1 MWWSFFNGA
10 GGGAG
15 LIIAIGAQN
24 AFVLG
29 QGLKREHQWWV
40 AGLCALCDGVLI
52 IAGVLGLGALMQ
64 QSPLLMSFARWGGV
78 AFLLWQAFKALGR
91 MRTGGQLTAS
101 NALKASL
108 GKVLAATLAVTLL
121 NPQVYL
127 DTLVMLGAI
136 GAQQPSPESFIVGAS
151 LASIGWFF
159 GLVACA
165 GWLAPHL
172 TSPRA
177 WQVIEAFIATI
188 LLWVAWQLGSG
199 AWL

>member
-10 GGGAG
+10 GVGAG

-64 QSPLLMSFARWGGV
+64 QSTLLMSIARWGGV
-78 AFLLWQAFKALGR
+78 AFLLWQALKALGR

-101 NALKASL
+101 NALKANL

-151 LASIGWFF
+151 LASFGWFF

-165 GWLAPHL
+165 GWLAPRL

>member
-10 GGGAG
+10 GVGAG

-165 GWLAPHL
+165 GWLAPRL

>member
-10 GGGAG
+10 GVGAG

-64 QSPLLMSFARWGGV
+64 QSPLLMSIARWGGV
-78 AFLLWQAFKALGR
+78 AFLLWQALKALGR

-127 DTLVMLGAI
+127 DTLVMLGVI

-165 GWLAPHL
+165 GWLAPRL

>member
-10 GGGAG
+10 GVGAG

-64 QSPLLMSFARWGGV
+64 QSPLLMSIARWGGV
-78 AFLLWQAFKALGR
+78 AFLLWQALKALGR

-101 NALKASL
+101 NALKANL

-136 GAQQPSPESFIVGAS
+136 GAQQPSPQSFIVGAS
-151 LASIGWFF
+151 LASFGWFF
-159 GLVACA
+159 GLVTCA
-165 GWLAPHL
+165 GWLAPRL

>member
-10 GGGAG
+10 GVGAG

-40 AGLCALCDGVLI
+40 AGICALCDWLLI
-52 IAGVLGLGALMQ
+52 VIGVLGLGTLIQ
-64 QSPLLMSFARWGGV
+64 QSPLLMSVARWGGV
-78 AFLLWQAFKALGR
+78 VFLLWQAGKAIGR
-91 MRTGGQLTAS
+91 MCTGGQLTATS
-101 NALKASL
+101 ALTASL
-108 GKVLAATLAVTLL
+108 GKVVAATLAITLL

-136 GAQQPSPESFIVGAS
+136 GAQQTSPVGFIIGAS
-151 LASIGWFF
+151 LASSGWFF
-159 GLVACA
+159 GLVAGA
-165 GWLAPHL
+165 GWLAPRL

-177 WQVIEAFIATI
+177 WQCIEAFIAII